1 MTMTAVSATIF
12 VGISFNP
19 DAAYLHLYALMIKHV
34 LIFLAGNAMTLMLL
48 LAGLNSCTN
57 PWIYLAF
64 SDNLYRQV
72 MRCLGRGNLERRST
86 VSSMR
91 NRSMM
96 RSVTEVSRLDSINA
110 DSRF

>member
-1 MTMTAVSATIF
+1 MGILLFYNMVFLCVYNCIIMTNL
-12 VGISFNP
+12 ISF
-19 DAAYLHLYALMIKHV
+19 
-34 LIFLAGNAMTLMLL
+34 AGNAMTLMLL

-72 MRCLGRGNLERRST
+72 MRCLGRGHLDRRST
-86 VSSMR
+86 ASSMR
-91 NRSMM
+91 TRSMM
-96 RSVTEVSRLDSINA
+96 RSVTEVSRVDSINA